1 MFKNVSVIL
10 LAFSACLVLANEPIS
25 VTITGPHKIFTNDI
39 VVYTA
44 TTEGSTPSSYTWS
57 VTGGSGVA
65 SGNTFTLT
73 APSTAANVTIQC
85 TVTGSGNNPQSDSD
99 TFHVPVVV
107 PQIMVSRQ
115 SFKVSDFQ
123 NNVTIPGKEIL
134 DENGTA
140 YIHNNR
146 MELNAEKLYLTI
158 QITPS
163 DVEVQQLELTTS
175 DTTALKLCN
184 RAYNYAE
191 VNLPYTY
198 SGAANYISNFPLLGY
213 LCVEG
218 KTPGENYKVNLTINN
233 NQKLSINYNV
243 YGIASTDFHFPIPTS
258 IKNKYKT
265 CFPNLVDNEWGYV
278 SGSANVEYNCI
289 AYSIK
294 VPPKINNIYFWV
306 IDAVPTSFGLT
317 PSNPTMPSTIGN
329 GCVTSMDT
337 FGNNNGV
344 FEDSD
349 IASFFTHSYWG
360 NYISAST
367 IGESKILYYSGFHA
381 AKKSSRSD
389 GCYSSWNMFE
399 SKCGPDEII
408 IHRAEQLNGGTYGNI
423 DNNNKYK

>member
-1 MFKNVSVIL
+1 MKNIFLIL
-10 LAFSACLVLANEPIS
+10 AIWLTGLLTVANEPIS

-65 SGNTFTLT
+65 NGNTFTLT

-85 TVTGSGNNPQSDSD
+85 TVTGSGNNPLSDSD

-107 PQIMVSRQ
+107 PQIVVSRQ

-123 NNVTIPGKEIL
+123 NNVTVPGKEIL

-140 YIHNNR
+140 YVHNNR
-146 MELNAEKLYLTI
+146 MELNAEKLYLAI

-175 DTTALKLCN
+175 DTTALKLYN
-184 RAYNYAE
+184 RAYSYAE

-198 SGAANYISNFPLLGY
+198 SGTANYISNFPLLGY

-218 KTPGENYKVNLTINN
+218 QVCGESYKVNLTVNN
-233 NQKLSINYNV
+233 NQKLSLDYDV
-243 YGIASTDFHFPIPTS
+243 YGIENNSFTFPIPTV
-258 IKNKYKT
+258 IQQKFKT
-265 CFPNLVDNEWGYV
+265 YFLNLVDNEWGYV
-278 SGSANVEYNCI
+278 NGSANEEYNCI
-289 AYSIK
+289 AYAIK
-294 VPPKINNIYFWV
+294 TPPKINNIYFWV
-306 IDAVPTSFGLT
+306 NDAVPTSFGLT
-317 PSNPTMPSTIGN
+317 PSNPTMPSLIGN

-344 FEDSD
+344 FENSD
-349 IASFFTHSYWG
+349 IDAFFTHSYWG
-360 NYISAST
+360 NNVTAST
-367 IGESKILYYSGFHA
+367 VSESKILYYSGFHA
-381 AKKSSRSD
+381 AKKSSRAN
-389 GCYSSWNMFE
+389 GCYPSWNMFE
-399 SKCGPDEII
+399 SKCGEEEII
-408 IHRAEQLNGGTYGNI
+408 IHRAEQLNGGIYGNI
-423 DNNNKYK
+423 QKKYK